1 MNTCRTLLRS
11 QLRRFS
17 GQRSQTAA
25 AEIEEQL
32 KQLPP
37 FKIEKFQEFMKK
49 YETSLTEDR
58 AK

>member
-1 MNTCRTLLRS
+1 MNTCRTVLRS
-11 QLRRFS
+11 QLRRFGS
-17 GQRSQTAA
+17 KRGQRA

-32 KQLPP
+32 KVLPA
-37 FKIEKFQEFMKK
+37 FKFEKYQEFMKK